1 VNTSGNAAPPKGQ
14 LGAQPESFEFTPEN
28 LERAKAYIAK
38 YPAGRQAS
46 AVLPLLDLA
55 QRQMSGWLPRAAM
68 HTVAEMLG
76 MARIRVY
83 EVATFYTMFNLRP
96 VGRYLLQACTTTPCW
111 LRGSDAVV
119 GVCEKKLGI
128 GIGGTTMDGLFTLVE
143 VECLGACVNAPIL
156 QVNDDFY
163 EDLDAASTATLLDA
177 LRAGVAPTPGSGIG
191 RGGSA
196 PLGGKTTL
204 TEPPEPPALQAAL
217 QAGEA
222 GEKTNAG

>member
-1 VNTSGNAAPPKGQ
+1 VNTGGAGAEV
-14 LGAQPESFEFTPEN
+14 AQPDSFEFTADN
-28 LERAKAYIAK
+28 LERAMAHIAK
-38 YPAGRQAS
+38 YPAGRQQS
-46 AVLPLLDLA
+46 AVLPLLELA
-55 QRQMSGWLPRAAM
+55 QRQMGGWLPRAAM
-68 HTVAEMLG
+68 HRVAEMLG

-111 LRGSDAVV
+111 LRGSDGVV
-119 GVCEKKLGI
+119 GACEEKLGI
-128 GIGGTTMDGLFTLVE
+128 AIGGTTEDGLFTLVE

-163 EDLDAASTATLLDA
+163 EDLDAASTAALIDA
-177 LRAGVAPTPGSGIG
+177 LRAGVAPPPGSLIG

-204 TEPPEPPALQAAL
+204 TEPPEPPVLQAAL
-217 QAGEA
+217 QAG
-222 GEKTNAG
+222 